1 MLFITLM
8 IFFLLWTQQ
17 DPRNR
22 DVLLTSQD
30 QDTDPGKLSQDHD
43 VITSVSK
50 TFFSHS
56 HWEFLALPL

>member
-1 MLFITLM
+1 MDTAGSQEQGIG
-8 IFFLLWTQQ
+8 
-17 DPRNR
+17 
-22 DVLLTSQD
+22 VLLTSQD
-30 QDTDPGKLSQDHD
+30 QDADPGKLSQDHD